1 MEEMDG
7 IMTQGANSFG
17 TFFIPGPT
25 EVRPEILAAMTKPM
39 IPHRSQEFE
48 DLFARVQIGL
58 RAVFQTNRPVF
69 VVPASATGMME
80 AGIRCTEPGP
90 ILSLVNGA
98 FSERFGHIAEMCGRE
113 VDRYEVAWG
122 EVHVASQLASYLGKR
137 SYRAITVVHSETS
150 TGALNDIRRLS
161 DEAHAHGVLCLVD
174 SVSGAGGAE
183 LRFDEWGLDYA
194 LTGSQKALALPPGL
208 AFSVG
213 SDAFIKAA
221 EKAEARGVY
230 FDLVEMA
237 RFAAT
242 GQVPSTP
249 AVSLLYA
256 LDLQLDA
263 ILAEGL
269 ENRWNRHSAMLQMTG
284 DWIDTCRDRNGIDLS
299 NIVVDRA
306 NRSPTVSTIQLP
318 EAVSAD
324 DFLKKVASRGIK
336 VASGY
341 GKLKSTTFRI
351 GHMGDHSPATLQHC
365 LDACQSAINS

>member
-7 IMTQGANSFG
+7 EMKQRVNDFG
-17 TFFIPGPT
+17 SFFIPGPT

-48 DLFARVQIGL
+48 DLFARLQVGL
-58 RAVFQTNRPVF
+58 RAVFETSRPVF

-98 FSERFGHIAEMCGRE
+98 FSERFAHIAEMCGRKI
-113 VDRYEVAWG
+113 DRYEVPWG
-122 EVHVASQLASYLGKR
+122 EIHDPSQLASYLRKGG
-137 SYRAITVVHSETS
+137 YRAITVVHSETS

-161 DEAHAHGVLCLVD
+161 DEAHANGVLCLVD
-174 SVSGAGGAE
+174 SVSGIGGAE
-183 LRFDEWGLDYA
+183 LRFDDWGLDYA

-208 AFSVG
+208 AFSVA
-213 SDAFIKAA
+213 SDAFIEAA
-221 EKAEARGVY
+221 EKSEARGVY

-237 RFAAT
+237 RFAKT

-256 LDLQLDA
+256 LDLQLES

-269 ENRWNRHSAMLQMTG
+269 ENRWKRHAAMLEMTSN
-284 DWIDTCRDRNGIDLS
+284 WVESCREQSGTDVS
-299 NIVVDRA
+299 NIVNRE
-306 NRSPTVSTIQLP
+306 NRSPTVSAIQLP
-318 EAVSAD
+318 EGVSTEG
-324 DFLKKVASRGIK
+324 FLKKVASHGIQ

-341 GKLKSTTFRI
+341 GKLKSRTFRI
-351 GHMGDHSPATLQHC
+351 GHMGDHSTATLQRC
-365 LDACQSAINS
+365 LDACQSAITS